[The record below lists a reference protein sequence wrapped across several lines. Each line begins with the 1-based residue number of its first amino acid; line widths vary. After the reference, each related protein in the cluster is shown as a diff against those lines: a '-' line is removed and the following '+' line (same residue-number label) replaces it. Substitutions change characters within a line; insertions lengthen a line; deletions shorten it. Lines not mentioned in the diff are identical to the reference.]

1 MIDRPAPSEFAP
13 AFAGYVARV
22 TEADVMDV
30 LARQTAE
37 LRALAARVPAERETF
52 RYEPG
57 KWTIREVFGHIGDV
71 ERVMGYRAFSI
82 SRGEQ
87 ASLPGFDENEYV
99 ANSPL
104 VRVPLAELVDE
115 FAALRNGN
123 LAVLSRADGKV
134 AAALGTAN
142 GSPASVRALAYILAG
157 HFRHHVHV
165 LATRYGLS

>member
-1 MIDRPAPSEFAP
+1 VIDRPSPSEFAP

-37 LRALAARVPAERETF
+37 LRALAVRVPAEHETF

-57 KWTIREVFGHIGDV
+57 KWTIREVVGHVGDA

-87 ASLPGFDENEYV
+87 ASLPGFEENDYV
-99 ANSPL
+99 ANSPFA
-104 VRVPLAELVDE
+104 RVPLAELVDE
-115 FAALRNGN
+115 FAALRAGN
-123 LAVLSRADGKV
+123 LAVLSRADGTV

-142 GSPASVRALAYILAG
+142 GTRVSVRALAYILAG

-165 LATRYGLS
+165 LETRYGI